1 MGSLSSLQ
9 GIFPTQ
15 GLNLGL
21 PHCRRILYCLSH
33 QDKGFSVNL
42 GMLFIPCQLGLGFEE
57 PVGHMV
63 EMMEWSH
70 GGCSGLKLTTE
81 VGWRLGSGRVTT

>member
-1 MGSLSSLQ
+1 MQSHHEVPGMGVSQQVISDSLTPWTIAHQAPLSMDPAVGSLSSLQ

-21 PHCRRILYCLSH
+21 PHCRWILYRLSH

-42 GMLFIPCQLGLGFEE
+42 GTLFIP
-57 PVGHMV
+57 
-63 EMMEWSH
+63 
-70 GGCSGLKLTTE
+70 
-81 VGWRLGSGRVTT
+81 